1 MDGSRGVKVVATG
14 SDTSSWEKGLVCV
27 GQAVSDGT
35 GYGLCRGLSR
45 AEGFKRGGCR
55 ETETEEESAGAP

>member
-1 MDGSRGVKVVATG
+1 MDGSRGVKVVSTG

-35 GYGLCRGLSR
+35 GHGLCRGLSR
-45 AEGFKRGGCR
+45 AGG
-55 ETETEEESAGAP
+55 GV